1 MKKKILFMMALAL
14 GIQFVS
20 AQAINNTDILL
31 YLDFE
36 DDIVDNSPATNFSFA
51 RKISGNASGAGG
63 NEITYD
69 DTNGKFGKYAV
80 LDNTVYESSN
90 SVFNTSNSSTLAVW
104 VRVDDTEVISGSTAI
119 SHVLDMANGPAAG
132 TSDDGTSQLRLRTVP
147 PGGGINSFSS
157 ATTASEQYTNTL
169 VTKEVWY
176 HIAIVHDAINETQ
189 TFYINGVEDFIY
201 DYSAIATKPRN
212 AQTDLI
218 IGANKVGNTG
228 QALQGDIDDLLI
240 TSELLTLSQVQ
251 SLMNFGVEASRNGIT
266 SVWTGNGD
274 TDTAFGTP
282 ANWLPSG
289 APAATGNIM
298 IPSGLTNYPIA
309 SADFTVANI
318 IVEKNAS
325 LNAGANSITSNSSIV
340 NGGGSLIANSVS
352 GTFTYNVLTAIDNSA
367 PPQIANPEGAGN
379 IFNPAVWNLM
389 SSPVIGETYDND
401 WILFNF
407 IGTGTGAN
415 RAIASYN
422 NTNGNWDY
430 FQASVTPETFEQGVG
445 FSTRKKTVDY
455 QSKDIEVY
463 EFVGTFPNSD
473 VTVSIT
479 QGATNN
485 WNLVGNPYP
494 SYIRVS
500 ELLAATNGG
509 GTNADNITTANK
521 TVYVWNGATYTGLAT
536 TDYIQPGQGFFVSA
550 NNSTAS
556 NFSIPN
562 SLQSH
567 QTGVTFYKNANTKIT
582 LSISEGDKVSNA
594 FINYAS
600 DKTLGLDSGNDIG
613 MFTGV
618 ASSFALYTHLVGN
631 DKGIAFERQALP
643 NSDFESMIIPVGVI
657 ASAGKEIS
665 FSIDAQNLPSGIN
678 TYLEDKV
685 AKTFTL
691 LENGTNYKVALNAKQ
706 DGIGRFYL
714 HTRSAALSTD
724 DVLLDA
730 VRIFKI
736 NNATVRISGLNNGK
750 ATFKMF
756 TILGKQLLNTS
767 FTANGNKD
775 ISLPNLATGIY
786 LIQLETE
793 QGNISKKII
802 LE

>member
-1 MKKKILFMMALAL
+1 
-14 GIQFVS
+14 
-20 AQAINNTDILL
+20 
-31 YLDFE
+31 
-36 DDIVDNSPATNFSFA
+36 
-51 RKISGNASGAGG
+51 
-63 NEITYD
+63 
-69 DTNGKFGKYAV
+69 
-80 LDNTVYESSN
+80 
-90 SVFNTSNSSTLAVW
+90 
-104 VRVDDTEVISGSTAI
+104 
-119 SHVLDMANGPAAG
+119 
-132 TSDDGTSQLRLRTVP
+132 
-147 PGGGINSFSS
+147 
-157 ATTASEQYTNTL
+157 
-169 VTKEVWY
+169 
-176 HIAIVHDAINETQ
+176 
-189 TFYINGVEDFIY
+189 
-201 DYSAIATKPRN
+201 
-212 AQTDLI
+212 
-218 IGANKVGNTG
+218 
-228 QALQGDIDDLLI
+228 
-240 TSELLTLSQVQ
+240 
-251 SLMNFGVEASRNGIT
+251 
-266 SVWTGNGD
+266 
-274 TDTAFGTP
+274 
-282 ANWLPSG
+282 
-289 APAATGNIM
+289 
-298 IPSGLTNYPIA
+298 
-309 SADFTVANI
+309 
-318 IVEKNAS
+318 
-325 LNAGANSITSNSSIV
+325 
-340 NGGGSLIANSVS
+340 
-352 GTFTYNVLTAIDNSA
+352 
-367 PPQIANPEGAGN
+367 
-379 IFNPAVWNLM
+379 M

-509 GTNADNITTANK
+509 GTNADNITTANQ
-521 TVYVWNGATYTGLAT
+521 TVYVWNGTTYAGLAT

-582 LSISEGDKVSNA
+582 LSISQGDKVSNA

-618 ASSFALYTHLVGN
+618 ASSFAVYTHLVGN
-631 DKGIAFERQALP
+631 DTGIAFERQALP

-657 ASAGKEIS
+657 ASVGKEIS

-691 LENGTNYKVALNAKQ
+691 LENGTNHKVALNAKQ
-706 DGIGRFYL
+706 NGIGRFYL

-730 VRIFKI
+730 VRIFKT
-736 NNATVRISGLNNGK
+736 NNSTVRISGLNNGK
-750 ATFKMF
+750 ANFRMF
-756 TILGKQLLNTS
+756 NILGKQLLNIS

-793 QGNISKKII
+793 QGSISKKII